1 MCHCLKTD
9 KSTPT
14 VADFAKLFLHWTEI
28 PLVFHDKPMKGRKDS
43 MESDILTIR
52 EIAEYLIIKAKTACR
67 VVFGEI
73 FIHV

>member
-1 MCHCLKTD
+1 
-9 KSTPT
+9 
-14 VADFAKLFLHWTEI
+14 
-28 PLVFHDKPMKGRKDS
+28 